1 MATLK
6 TALKHLL
13 IGPLGSLF
21 WALLGLMIML
31 TLLPG
36 QQVFGAMQSYLGFHS
51 LVELI
56 CVMVTVLSALAIFNS
71 YRTLSTQ
78 YLCVGALL
86 GLSAV
91 MDSLHFLSM
100 PGMPDLFSPNALN
113 KAIYFWI
120 LGRLSA
126 ISALLLLSLSQLS
139 DQPARFPRLILVLFL
154 AAGVVSLV
162 AIFGYPQHLP
172 VLYIPEQG
180 LTPLKVTLEWGL
192 AGMSVLAG
200 IILLRSSRLRQ
211 RRDREMLTVA
221 AWITA
226 LAEICF
232 TLYGTANDEFNVLGH
247 IYKAISYLLIFR
259 ALFLSHLRYPWQ
271 ALNDTRVR
279 LSEQEQRWNLALI
292 GSGTGVWD
300 MNLITDKLFASAQ
313 FHQILGYRNGALPRD
328 AQAWRDRL
336 FHPEDLH
343 QVIAS
348 FDEHVAGHS
357 EHWRCEYRFL
367 DAHNQ
372 WRWLLAN
379 GQIID
384 FDEDQRPTRI
394 VGTVTDIHARRE
406 QEQRLA
412 ETQKRLQTL
421 FDTAPI
427 GMLVID
433 TQGVVHQHN
442 SMLEQLLTPHR
453 IVTGQDSIW
462 QWVSAEERAD
472 VLHHWHEW
480 QQQPIEHRR
489 ESTWHRELRMS
500 LYGHGPGEHQPLWA
514 EWVIAALPEENLYLL
529 LIEDISARKQA
540 TELLIENSSLYRS
553 TFESGNA
560 IKLLVDPESGAI
572 VDANM
577 AASDYYG
584 HSLDALKTMLMHDI
598 SLTPVATRRQRAQQ
612 TLMEREGH
620 FETRHRLASGAIRDV
635 EVFVAAVVIGG
646 RTLIY
651 EMVHDIT
658 IRKEAEQGLV
668 LLNQRLSRDGLY
680 RQRLNELS
688 TQLFELNDIIGVVP
702 LLEEYLPQCFPDTSG
717 ELALRIEEMDQAH
730 CITWGNALSTQP
742 AFEYRQRLTTTTGA
756 LGRMILQAA
765 PLDDED
771 RHRLER
777 MTDETA
783 RILTLTL
790 INLRLRS
797 QLTDHAYRD
806 ALTGLYN
813 RRYLNETLPGLL
825 ENAADEAPVSLALLD
840 LDHFKRLNDTWG
852 HDAGDQVLVA
862 LGEILT
868 QRLRA
873 TDISCRYGGEEFIVV
888 LPGASASIAL
898 MRLNEVLEQFGQWSM
913 EIGDERISHLT
924 FSAGLIE
931 APRQGYDMGALIEMA
946 DQALY
951 SAKHAGRGR
960 VHQAGAEML
969 RSQGDALS

>member
-13 IGPLGSLF
+13 VGPLGSLF
-21 WALLGLMIML
+21 WALLGLMILL
-31 TLLPG
+31 TILPG
-36 QQVFGAMQSYLGFHS
+36 EQVFGLMQSYLGFHS
-51 LVELI
+51 LVELT
-56 CVMVTVLSALAIFNS
+56 CVIVAVLATLAIFNS

-91 MDSLHFLSM
+91 MDSLHLFSM
-100 PGMPDLFSPNALN
+100 PGMADFFSPNTLN
-113 KAIYFWI
+113 KAIYFWL

-126 ISALLLLSLSQLS
+126 ISALLLLSLSHLS
-139 DQPARFPRLILVLFL
+139 DQPARFSRLILMLFL
-154 AAGVVSLV
+154 AAGALALV

-172 VLYIPEQG
+172 ELYIPEKG
-180 LTPLKVTLEWGL
+180 LTSLKIALEWGL
-192 AGMSVLAG
+192 AGISVLAG

-211 RRDREMLTVA
+211 QRDREMLTVA
-221 AWITA
+221 AWVTA

-232 TLYGTANDEFNVLGH
+232 TLYGSANDEFNVLGH
-247 IYKAISYLLIFR
+247 IYKAISYLLIFH

-271 ALNDTRVR
+271 ALNDARAR
-279 LSEQEQRWNLALI
+279 LASQEQRWNLALA
-292 GSGTGVWD
+292 GSSTGVWD
-300 MNLITDKLFASAQ
+300 MDIGADRVFTSSHL
-313 FHQILGYRNGALPRD
+313 HQMLGYRNGELPR
-328 AQAWRDRL
+328 AASAWRERLVHPDDRDRVL
-336 FHPEDLH
+336 DTFEAHMTGKSQGWH
-343 QVIAS
+343 
-348 FDEHVAGHS
+348 
-357 EHWRCEYRFL
+357 CEYRML
-367 DAHNQ
+367 DARGR
-372 WRWLLAN
+372 WRWVQSN
-379 GQIID
+379 GQIIASE
-384 FDEDQRPTRI
+384 DEEGAIRV
-394 VGTVTDIHARRE
+394 VGTTIDIQTRRE
-406 QEQRLA
+406 QEQYLA
-412 ETQKRLQTL
+412 ETRKRLQTL

-442 SMLEQLLTPHR
+442 RMLDQLLAPHE
-453 IVTGQDSIW
+453 IVIGEESIW
-462 QWVSAEERAD
+462 QWVSAED
-472 VLHHWHEW
+472 HDHVLHHWQQW
-480 QQQPIEHRR
+480 QQQDATQRR
-489 ESTWHRELRMS
+489 ESTWHRELRMT
-500 LYGHGPGEHQPLWA
+500 LYGHGRSKHQPLWT
-514 EWVIAALPEENLYLL
+514 EWVVAALPEEHLYLL

-540 TELLIENSSLYRS
+540 TELLIENASLYRS

-560 IKLLVDPESGAI
+560 IKLLVDPENGVI

-584 HSLDALKTMLMHDI
+584 YSLDTLKTLTMQNI
-598 SLTPVATRRQRAQQ
+598 SLTPQAIRRERAQQ
-612 TLMEREGH
+612 TLVQHEGH
-620 FETRHRLASGAIRDV
+620 FETRHRMGNGATRDV
-635 EVFVAAVVIGG
+635 EVFVAPVVIGG

-658 IRKEAEQGLV
+658 ARKEAEQGLV

-680 RQRLNELS
+680 RQHLNELS
-688 TQLFELNDIIGVVP
+688 THLFELNDITGVVP
-702 LLEEYLPQCFPDTSG
+702 LLEAYLPRCFPDTSG
-717 ELALRIEEMDQAH
+717 ELALRIEELDQAH
-730 CITWGNALSTQP
+730 CITWGSALAAQP

-756 LGRMILQAA
+756 LGRMTLQAA

-813 RRYLNETLPGLL
+813 RRYLNETLPRLL
-825 ENAADEAPVSLALLD
+825 ENAGDKSPVSLALLD

-888 LPGASASIAL
+888 LPGANAGIAM

-913 EIGDERISHLT
+913 TVGDDRIEHLT

-931 APRQGYDMGALIEMA
+931 APRQGCDMSTLIELA

-960 VHQAGAEML
+960 VHQAD
-969 RSQGDALS
+969 QALPLT